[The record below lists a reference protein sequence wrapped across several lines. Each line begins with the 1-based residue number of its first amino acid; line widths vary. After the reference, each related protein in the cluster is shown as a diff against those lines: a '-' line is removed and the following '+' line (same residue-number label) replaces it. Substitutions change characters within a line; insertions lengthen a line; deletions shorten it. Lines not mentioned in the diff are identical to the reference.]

1 MIVPTK
7 SNYEV
12 YIASSQNG
20 VVTLVYV
27 TEERR
32 DIYSFQLSIP
42 GELQN
47 LKFYQ
52 NQLIIVMNSGVY
64 SIDINIIKQAEQ
76 KIQLQQLIEA
86 KGAILLN
93 YSYRT

>member
-12 YIASSQNG
+12 YIASSQNDA
-20 VVTLVYV
+20 VTLVYV

-42 GELQN
+42 GDLQN

-64 SIDINIIKQAEQ
+64 SIDISVIKQAEQ
-76 KIQLQQLIEA
+76 KIQLQQLVEA

-93 YSYRT
+93 KYI